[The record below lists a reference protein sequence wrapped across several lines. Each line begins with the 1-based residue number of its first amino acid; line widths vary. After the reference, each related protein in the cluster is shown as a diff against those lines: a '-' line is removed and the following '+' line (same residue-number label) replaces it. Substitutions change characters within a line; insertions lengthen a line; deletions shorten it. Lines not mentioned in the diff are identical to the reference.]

1 MPETAMSKTEGEYEL
16 VLGNRQLLSAFFII
30 VILFGVFFTM
40 GYVVGRNSAP
50 AAAASPMPA
59 PVATSQRPD
68 AASSPPVQSAP
79 PPTQTAS
86 TPAES
91 PATAPVQEAKPAK
104 EPPAVETKSTALP
117 PGRQAAPPKIET
129 RVEVS
134 PPRESARPSSAAGG
148 VVAVN
153 PGPGNMYLQ
162 VAAAAQP
169 QAGVVVDTLK
179 QKGFP
184 ALLAQGPNA
193 TLFRVM
199 VGPFADASALGKAK
213 ADLENA
219 GFKPMVRK

>member
-1 MPETAMSKTEGEYEL
+1 MSKTEGEYEL

-50 AAAASPMPA
+50 AAAASPMPV
-59 PVATSQRPD
+59 PVASSQRPD

-79 PPTQTAS
+79 PPSQTAS
-86 TPAES
+86 APTES
-91 PATAPVQEAKPAK
+91 PASVPAQEKKSVKPPA
-104 EPPAVETKSTALP
+104 AVETKP
-117 PGRQAAPPKIET
+117 AAPRKIET
-129 RVEVS
+129 RVEVATP
-134 PPRESARPSSAAGG
+134 PPRESARPASASRA
-148 VVAVN
+148 VAVT

-199 VGPFADASALGKAK
+199 VGPFADASTLGKAK

-219 GFKPMVRK
+219 GFKPLVRK

>member
-1 MPETAMSKTEGEYEL
+1 MSKTEGEYEL

-50 AAAASPMPA
+50 ASAASLTSTTVASSPRPEAASPA
-59 PVATSQRPD
+59 P
-68 AASSPPVQSAP
+68 AP
-79 PPTQTAS
+79 PPA
-86 TPAES
+86 
-91 PATAPVQEAKPAK
+91 QEETK
-104 EPPAVETKSTALP
+104 EPRAVETKPVVTAEKL
-117 PGRQAAPPKIET
+117 PKIEAKQ
-129 RVEVS
+129 EAA
-134 PPRESARPSSAAGG
+134 ARPAPPPAKKAAPVAHGG

-184 ALLAQGPNA
+184 AMLAQGPNA

-199 VGPFADASALGKAK
+199 VGPFADAAALGKAK
-213 ADLENA
+213 ADLESV
-219 GFKPMVRK
+219 GFHPLVRK

>member
-1 MPETAMSKTEGEYEL
+1 MSKTEGEYEL

-50 AAAASPMPA
+50 ATAASPMPA
-59 PVATSQRPD
+59 PVAASQRPD
-68 AASSPPVQSAP
+68 AASPPVQSAP
-79 PPTQTAS
+79 PPTPSAS
-86 TPAES
+86 TPTES
-91 PATAPVQEAKPAK
+91 PASVPVQETKPTRPP
-104 EPPAVETKSTALP
+104 EPVETKP
-117 PGRQAAPPKIET
+117 VAPPAGREAPRKIET
-129 RVEVS
+129 QVEVS
-134 PPRESARPSSAAGG
+134 TPPPRGSARPASTSDA
-148 VVAVN
+148 VAVN
-153 PGPGNMYLQ
+153 PGPGKMYLQ

-199 VGPFADASALGKAK
+199 VGPFADASTLGKAK

-219 GFKPMVRK
+219 GFKPLVRK

>member
-1 MPETAMSKTEGEYEL
+1 MSKTEGEYEL

-50 AAAASPMPA
+50 AAAASPMPV
-59 PVATSQRPD
+59 PVAGSQRPD
-68 AASSPPVQSAP
+68 AASPPPVQSAP
-79 PPTQTAS
+79 APTSSAPT
-86 TPAES
+86 ES
-91 PATAPVQEAKPAK
+91 PASAPETKGAKQA
-104 EPPAVETKSTALP
+104 AVETKPVAP
-117 PGRQAAPPKIET
+117 PAERKAPPKIET

-134 PPRESARPSSAAGG
+134 TPPPRESARPASGA
-148 VVAVN
+148 VAVS

-199 VGPFADASALGKAK
+199 VGPYADASTLGKAK

-219 GFKPMVRK
+219 GFKPLVRK

>member
-1 MPETAMSKTEGEYEL
+1 MSKTEGEYEL

-50 AAAASPMPA
+50 AAAASLA
-59 PVATSQRPD
+59 PVPVAGSQRPD
-68 AASSPPVQSAP
+68 AASSSQGQSAP
-79 PPTQTAS
+79 TPSA
-86 TPAES
+86 PAES
-91 PATAPVQEAKPAK
+91 PGSTPETKPAK
-104 EPPAVETKSTALP
+104 PEPAETKPAAPPA
-117 PGRQAAPPKIET
+117 GRQAPRKIET

-134 PPRESARPSSAAGG
+134 TPPPREGARPASASGAE
-148 VVAVN
+148 AVN

-199 VGPFADASALGKAK
+199 VGPFADASTLGKAK
-213 ADLENA
+213 SDLENA
-219 GFKPMVRK
+219 GFHPLVRK

>member
-1 MPETAMSKTEGEYEL
+1 MSKTEGEYEL

-50 AAAASPMPA
+50 AAAASPMPV

-68 AASSPPVQSAP
+68 AASSPPIQPASP
-79 PPTQTAS
+79 PVS
-86 TPAES
+86 TES
-91 PATAPVQEAKPAK
+91 APVQETKPAK
-104 EPPAVETKSTALP
+104 QPEMVETKPVAP
-117 PGRQAAPPKIET
+117 PAGRQAPRKIQT
-129 RVEVS
+129 QVEVS
-134 PPRESARPSSAAGG
+134 TPPPRESARPASTSGA
-148 VVAVN
+148 VAVN

-199 VGPFADASALGKAK
+199 VGPYADASTLGKAK

-219 GFKPMVRK
+219 GFKPLVRK

>member
-1 MPETAMSKTEGEYEL
+1 MSKAEGEYEL

-50 AAAASPMPA
+50 AAAASPMPV

-79 PPTQTAS
+79 PPAAS
-86 TPAES
+86 TPTES
-91 PATAPVQEAKPAK
+91 SATVPVQETKPAK
-104 EPPAVETKSTALP
+104 QPETVETKPVAP
-117 PGRQAAPPKIET
+117 PAGRQTPRKIET
-129 RVEVS
+129 QVEVS
-134 PPRESARPSSAAGG
+134 TPPPRASARPTSASGA
-148 VVAVN
+148 VAVN

-199 VGPFADASALGKAK
+199 VGPFADASTLGKAK

-219 GFKPMVRK
+219 GFKPIVRK

>member
-1 MPETAMSKTEGEYEL
+1 MSKTDGEYEL

-50 AAAASPMPA
+50 AAAASGLPPTFA
-59 PVATSQRPD
+59 PNQRPEAAPPVAP
-68 AASSPPVQSAP
+68 PPVQTATPPADSPAP
-79 PPTQTAS
+79 PPVKET
-86 TPAES
+86 
-91 PATAPVQEAKPAK
+91 K
-104 EPPAVETKSTALP
+104 EPAAVETKNVTPSKKSE
-117 PGRQAAPPKIET
+117 APPKADVAHE
-129 RVEVS
+129 RPAKPARENVS
-134 PPRESARPSSAAGG
+134 PASSSG
-148 VVAVN
+148 VVTVN
-153 PGPGNMYLQ
+153 PGPDSMYLQ

-184 ALLAQGPNA
+184 ALLTHGPNP

-199 VGPFADASALGKAK
+199 VGPYADAGALGKAK

-219 GFKPMVRK
+219 GFHPLVRK